1 MDHIKALGIKF
12 IVISVTVFSLF
23 GIFYDATL
31 SNLFWISLLVT
42 GISYLIGDLFI
53 LRKFGN
59 ITASIADF
67 PLAFLSLWVL
77 GSLFLAEGIP
87 IVTISVL
94 AAFFITCCEPF
105 IHGYIENRFAD
116 GDEREDLRSLN
127 QLQTEFSEETNEH
140 TVANKEEDTD
150 K

>member
-1 MDHIKALGIKF
+1 MDHLKALGLKF
-12 IVISVTVFSLF
+12 VAISITVFSIF

-31 SNLFWISLLVT
+31 YNLFWISLLVT

-59 ITASIADF
+59 VTASFADF
-67 PLAFLSLWVL
+67 PLAFLSLWIL
-77 GSLFLAEGIP
+77 GNLFLAEGIP
-87 IVTISVL
+87 IITISIMV
-94 AAFFITCCEPF
+94 AFFITCCEPF
-105 IHGYIENRFAD
+105 IHGFIQERFAD
-116 GDEREDLRSLN
+116 GDEREDSRSLN

-140 TVANKEEDTD
+140 TIKSEDSE